1 MTKADTTKILH
12 TSKNV
17 IKKQTE
23 KGEGNEKRTKRVKD
37 VDKFS
42 NNFKNKDS
50 AKVSINLK

>member
-12 TSKNV
+12 T
-17 IKKQTE
+17 E
-23 KGEGNEKRTKRVKD
+23 KGEGHKKRTKRVKE
-37 VDKFS
+37 FS